1 MEDLRITAWY
11 VLNTFSDIST
21 IFLDRNSAA
30 FHYGGKKWIGLC
42 ASLKDS
48 KNFVY
53 LELVNS
59 YLRPCDSS
67 CSQQPP
73 ESKNQSQAQDKNI

>member
-1 MEDLRITAWY
+1 MEDLRIMAWY
-11 VLNTFSDIST
+11 VLNAFSDIST
-21 IFLDRNSAA
+21 IFLDRHSPA
-30 FHYGGKKWIGLC
+30 FHYGGRKLIGC

-73 ESKNQSQAQDKNI
+73 ESKNRS